1 MNILTRY
8 LLCPLSSMNVHYA
21 SEGRELNWHFDNSEF
36 AITVQLQAS
45 KAGGDFENLRD
56 AEKGDIHFSG
66 VAEIVEGNFQPE
78 ALSVAPSTLVL
89 FRGYNLIDRV
99 TPT

>member
-1 MNILTRY
+1 MCI
-8 LLCPLSSMNVHYA
+8 M
-21 SEGRELNWHFDNSEF
+21 
-36 AITVQLQAS
+36 QAS

-56 AEKGDIHFSG
+56 AEKSDIHFSG

-89 FRGYNLIDRV
+89 FRGHNLINRV